1 MRRAFATAVLALAFG
16 LTAALVDAEP
26 LWVPAAMLLAIAAGS
41 AAWVW
46 FGARGV
52 RITRT
57 LGADRV
63 VEDEPL
69 AVVLEVRAGRLGL
82 PPSRIVDPLMPA
94 PVALPAGT
102 AGGRIGRVR
111 IAVRFGRRGRRVLA
125 LPRVLVTD
133 PLGLAAGEATS
144 RPSSA
149 SDEILVLPRIEPV
162 VAAGGSAG
170 GDAARLVRP
179 VRRGLPAGAGEG
191 ELDGVRPLREGTP
204 ASRIFWP
211 AVARGGHPQ
220 ERVLVPGDERRPVV
234 VLDPRGAASDEALD
248 AAVRATASLA
258 RALAAGGGCGVLLP
272 GDRRPVELGERLAGW
287 PQIHARLALV
297 GTDGAGG
304 GPALVSLAQRRGPI
318 IFVSARM
325 RARMPQALGAV
336 HGATRIIVV
345 PGALAERRPLF
356 AVAGCSGYE
365 LSRRGR
371 SGGGRGGART
381 PQRVDGGAP

>member
-1 MRRAFATAVLALAFG
+1 MRRAFVTAVLALAFG

-46 FGARGV
+46 LGARGV

-63 VEDEPL
+63 IEDEPL
-69 AVVLEVRAGRLGL
+69 AVVLEVRAGGLGL
-82 PPSRIVDPLMPA
+82 PPSRILDPLLPA

-102 AGGRIGRVR
+102 AGGRVR

-125 LPRVLVTD
+125 LPRVLVSD
-133 PLGLAAGEATS
+133 PLGLATGEVTA
-144 RPSSA
+144 RPSPA

-162 VAAGGSAG
+162 LAAGGSAG
-170 GDAARLVRP
+170 GDGARLVRS
-179 VRRGLPAGAGEG
+179 VRRGLAAGGGEV
-191 ELDGVRPLREGTP
+191 ELDGVRPLREGTA

-211 AVARGGHPQ
+211 AVARGARPQ
-220 ERVLVPGDERRPVV
+220 ERVLVPAAEQRPVV
-234 VLDPRGAASDEALD
+234 VLDPRGAASDDALD

-258 RALAAGGGCGVLLP
+258 RALAADGGCSVLLP

-287 PQIHARLALV
+287 PQVHARLALV

-304 GPALVSLAQRRGPI
+304 GPALVSLTQRRGPI

-325 RARMPQALGAV
+325 RARTPQALGTAR
-336 HGATRIIVV
+336 GATRIIVV

-365 LSRRGR
+365 VSRGGHR
-371 SGGGRGGART
+371 GGGRGGAPI
-381 PQRVDGGAP
+381 PQPVDGSAP